1 MTLSKKVK
9 QVGETKLDKLER
21 ELSLLELAL
30 KDIESSGFLEFT
42 QDVNLK
48 IEDVKRKISIE
59 KLKS

>member
-48 IEDVKRKISIE
+48 IEDVKRKINIE